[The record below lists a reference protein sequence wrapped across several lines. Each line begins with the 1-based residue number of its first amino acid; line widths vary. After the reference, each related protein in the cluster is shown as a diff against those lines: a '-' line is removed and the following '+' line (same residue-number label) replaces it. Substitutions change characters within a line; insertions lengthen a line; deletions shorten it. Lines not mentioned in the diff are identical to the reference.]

1 MACYGKIPSRL
12 LKQLMKYQGG
22 PVVADFGPHSIP
34 DACSSQNLPQT
45 TRRRIDTELCEWV
58 LMGVD
63 PCEAGMSKVLRN
75 MALELCQKLSV
86 HPDPDNPY
94 FFPSASTIRHIR
106 DRENAKR
113 RMHTVSAGAALKPS
127 TSNARPSTI
136 LHHFNR
142 ELLTAVKS
150 QGHTSVHKSF
160 KIHLDTW
167 LNCLMKCEMQA

>member
-1 MACYGKIPSRL
+1 MLWHDSVMAVQTINAL
-12 LKQLMKYQGG
+12 LGWTFCDCLW
-22 PVVADFGPHSIP
+22 ALSIP
-34 DACSSQNLPQT
+34 NPGSSQNLPQT
-45 TRRRIDTELCEWV
+45 DPRRIDTELCEWV

-113 RMHTVSAGAALKPS
+113 RMHTVSASAALKTS
-127 TSNARPSTI
+127 TINARPSA
-136 LHHFNR
+136 LRWHFKQRFADSCQQSGSHMRAQMLQN
-142 ELLTAVKS
+142 A
-150 QGHTSVHKSF
+150 
-160 KIHLDTW
+160 I
-167 LNCLMKCEMQA
+167 